1 MFNKYSRSY
10 GDIFIDKYTNVNIYK
25 LANIY
30 FKGNVVS
37 SNIFFEDGF
46 RKIFVAKQHSKY
58 EFNTNAR
65 ELMEIIAG

>member
-1 MFNKYSRSY
+1 M
-10 GDIFIDKYTNVNIYK
+10 DKYTNVNIYK

-46 RKIFVAKQHSKY
+46 RKIFVAK
-58 EFNTNAR
+58 
-65 ELMEIIAG
+65 